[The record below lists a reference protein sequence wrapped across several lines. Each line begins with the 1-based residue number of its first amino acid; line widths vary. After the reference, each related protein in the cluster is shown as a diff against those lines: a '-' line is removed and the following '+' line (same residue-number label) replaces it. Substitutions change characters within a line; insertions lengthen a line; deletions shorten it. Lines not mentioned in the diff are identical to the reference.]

1 MQPSPGAVIAEID
14 ASSNSGIMKL
24 LEAYQLGPLRL
35 PNRLVMAPLTRN
47 RAPGCVPNDLM
58 ATYYVQRAS
67 AGLIVTEGTQIE
79 PFGQGYQD
87 TPGIYSP
94 EQRDGWRRI
103 TDAVHR
109 AGGRI
114 FAQLWHVGRISHSY
128 YHGKTPV
135 APSAIVPDRGEAY
148 TPEGLKPYEVPHA
161 LTIPEI
167 HEIIAAYRHAAAV
180 AKEANFDGVEVHGA
194 NGYLID
200 QFLQTGSNIRSDEYG
215 GSVENR
221 TRFLLEVVAAV
232 QSVWMEQRVGV
243 RLSPAG
249 AANGIHDANPVGT
262 FSYAAERLDN
272 LDHPLAYLHV
282 VEAPMPTSGL
292 DDHETC
298 ATELLRPRFKG
309 TLISTGGYTP
319 ESGERA
325 LENGRADL
333 IGFGKLFIA
342 NPDLPERIRAAAP
355 LNTPDVATFYAPGA
369 HGYTDYPALER
380 AAVG

>member
-1 MQPSPGAVIAEID
+1 
-14 ASSNSGIMKL
+14 MKL
-24 LEAYQLGPLRL
+24 LEPYQLGPLTL

-67 AGLIVTEGTQIE
+67 AGLIISEGTQIE

-94 EQRDGWRRI
+94 EQREGWRRI

-128 YHGKTPV
+128 YHGRAPV
-135 APSAIVPDRGEAY
+135 APSALVPDRGQAY
-148 TPEGLKPYEVPHA
+148 TPQGLKPYEVPHA
-161 LTIPEI
+161 LTVDEI
-167 HEIIAAYRHAAAV
+167 HEIVAAYRHAAKI
-180 AKEANFDGVEVHGA
+180 AKDAGFDGVELHAA

-200 QFLQTGSNIRSDEYG
+200 QFLESGSNIRTDEYG

-221 TRFLLEVVAAV
+221 ARFLLEVTAAV
-232 QSVWMEQRVGV
+232 QGVWEEQRVGV
-243 RLSPAG
+243 RLSPAA
-249 AANGIHDANPVGT
+249 AANGIHDANPSET
-262 FSYAAERLDN
+262 FRWVARALDQ
-272 LDHPLAYLHV
+272 LAQPLAYLHV
-282 VEAPMPTSGL
+282 VEAPVPTSGP

-298 ATELLRPRFKG
+298 ATELLRPVFSG
-309 TLISTGGYTP
+309 TLISTGGYSP
-319 ESGERA
+319 ESAERA
-325 LENGRADL
+325 LESKRADL

-342 NPDLPERIRAAAP
+342 NPDLPERVRAAAQ
-355 LNTPDVATFYAPGA
+355 LNAPDVKTFYAPGE
-369 HGYTDYPALER
+369 HGYTDYPALTQR
-380 AAVG
+380 